1 MQIQLQVKVQV
12 QVQVQV
18 QVKVQVQLLVQAYLV
33 STDDRLGLSLSL
45 ELVHMVLRLPGGVE
59 GSLEGTRPAAANVF
73 EQANWVMAGEAR
85 NRRDRGAVR
94 RGKGDILA

>member
-1 MQIQLQVKVQV
+1 MQVKVQM
-12 QVQVQV
+12 
-18 QVKVQVQLLVQAYLV
+18 QLRMQAYLV

-45 ELVHMVLRLPGGVE
+45 DLVHMVLRLPGGAE

-85 NRRDRGAVR
+85 SRRDMGDIR